1 MATSGISW
9 AGVIWR
15 MVFAIALVLLTFN
28 PSGNSFYHWLGA
40 PPAGITAVKAFVGVL
55 LLIGWVFCLR
65 TAFVA
70 LGRIGLVLGAALFA
84 SATWMLVQA
93 GWLSL
98 DGVTTKTWV
107 VLLILGVLLGLGLSW
122 SLIRARTTGQVE
134 VQ

>member
-1 MATSGISW
+1 MGFVVLTRPSGEALSLDALPSSRW
-9 AGVIWR
+9 AGSAS
-15 MVFAIALVLLTFN
+15 F
-28 PSGNSFYHWLGA
+28 SGRRCS
-40 PPAGITAVKAFVGVL
+40 T
-55 LLIGWVFCLR
+55 
-65 TAFVA
+65 
-70 LGRIGLVLGAALFA
+70 